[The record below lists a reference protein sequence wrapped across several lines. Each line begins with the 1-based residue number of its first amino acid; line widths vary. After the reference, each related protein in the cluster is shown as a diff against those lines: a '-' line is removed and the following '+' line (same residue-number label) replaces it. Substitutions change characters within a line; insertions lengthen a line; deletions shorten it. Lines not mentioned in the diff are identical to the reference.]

1 MIETQILEDLDFFKS
16 NNQKLIIWKSFDR
29 LQESICGKTD
39 FDLYLIDGNLE
50 KFDTLSH
57 HTGWAKFKA
66 EKWRSFQGIFDYF
79 KIFEDEKNNN
89 YLIHFHVHETVRT
102 GERFTKSL
110 VLNRDIFANKIEK
123 INNFYT
129 TDKNLDYEL
138 KIIRSSFK
146 LTFLDIVLSICK
158 LSTFP
163 IFKYRKE
170 IVRVPNIRFSGDDLI
185 LDQYLNEKS
194 VIKFLVVNYKIR
206 NKFKSYKKKRL
217 YKNYYYKLIRS
228 KLSRGGKLAL
238 NKYLFSFIG
247 VDGSGK
253 TTTIENVCKL
263 LSTQLKVKVI
273 YFGIPKFIKKTRFL
287 LYKLKNLAKKSKT
300 KTEIKKIIPIPKN
313 KNRSIDTLFSI
324 SVSIV
329 KLLKTLQVKI
339 YQIRGYIVLT
349 DRYPIENIIDDL
361 PQWKNS
367 YSKKIE
373 KKLNKVFK
381 EPDKIFLLHADEETL
396 QARKPES
403 YKDPQKNKLSIQMNL
418 IKSSQV
424 KKNLNLVSLI
434 ENSRGKNNNE
444 FKIIKEILEMIANDN

>member
-1 MIETQILEDLDFFKS
+1 MIKTQILKDLDFFKS

-29 LQESICGKTD
+29 LQESITGKTD
-39 FDLYLIDGNLE
+39 FDLYLIDGNIK
-50 KFDTLSH
+50 KFNNLTHQL
-57 HTGWAKFKA
+57 GWAKFKA
-66 EKWRSFQGIFDYF
+66 EKWRSFEGIYDYF
-79 KIFEDEKNNN
+79 KIFKDEKDNN
-89 YLIHFHVHETVRT
+89 YLIHFHVHEVIRT

-110 VLNRDIFANKIEK
+110 FLNKDIFANKIQEVEG
-123 INNFYT
+123 FYT
-129 TDKNLDYEL
+129 TDNYLDYQL
-138 KIIRSSFK
+138 KVIRASSK

-158 LSTFP
+158 LNTSP

-170 IVRVPNIRFSGDDLI
+170 ITSSSEIKFLKDDLI

-300 KTEIKKIIPIPKN
+300 KTEIKKIIPISKN

-361 PQWKNS
+361 PQWRNS
-367 YSKKIE
+367 YFKQAEQMANKIF
-373 KKLNKVFK
+373 KV
-381 EPDKIFLLHADEETL
+381 PNKIFLLYADEKTL
-396 QARKPES
+396 QDRKPES
-403 YKDPQKNKLSIQMNL
+403 YKDPKKNKLLIQKNL
-418 IKSSQV
+418 INDLKHKS
-424 KKNLNLVSLI
+424 NLNFVIQI
-434 ENSRGKNNNE
+434 ENSDGKNNNE